1 MQGTEDSPAPPGAQ
15 GPAEEP
21 EQRDG
26 APPEPP
32 AQQRVKEEEER
43 EGPEEEGGSEG
54 PREPPPPAAAE
65 PLAEPQPPQPASGR
79 ESPEQA
85 EPQAAPEPEP
95 EEAEPEPEPPAE
107 PCEPREDGE
116 AAPAEPEDELSFS
129 DPEGFVDD
137 ISDEGAGGGRRRL
150 RGAAPRGAAPA
161 RPGSRLL
168 FILFCFLFA
177 ELLGDV
183 LKDQPQEADGI
194 DSVIVVDNV
203 PQVGPDRLEKLKN
216 VIHKIF
222 SKFGKI
228 INEFYPEADGKTKG
242 YIFLEY
248 MSPSHA
254 VDAVKNA
261 DGYKLDKQH
270 TFRVN
275 LFTDFDKQ
283 ASTCQGNLRYWL
295 EDPDC
300 RDQYSVIFE
309 SGDRTSIFWN
319 DIKEPVQI
327 EDRARW
333 TETYVRWS
341 PKGTYLATFHQ
352 RGIALWGGEKFKQ
365 IQRFSHQGV
374 QLIDFSPCERY
385 LVTFSPLMDTQ
396 DDPQAIIIWDI
407 LTGQKKR
414 GFHCENSAHWP
425 IFKWSHDG
433 KFFARMTSDTLS
445 IYETPSM
452 GLLDKKSLKITG
464 IRDFSWSPGGNIIA
478 FWVPEDKDIPAR
490 VTLMQLPARQ
500 EIRVRNL
507 FNVVD
512 CKLHWQKNGDYLCV
526 KVDRTPKGTQ
536 GVVTNFEI
544 FRMREKQVPVDV
556 VEMKESIIAFA
567 WEPNGSKFA
576 VLHGET
582 PRISVSFYHVKNN
595 GKIELI
601 KTFDKQQANTI
612 FWSPQGQFVV
622 LAGLRSM
629 NGALAFVD
637 TSDCTMMNIAE
648 HYTASDVEWD
658 PTGRYIVTSV
668 SWWSHKVDN
677 AYWLWTFQGRLL
689 QKNNKDR
696 FCQLLWR
703 PRPATLLSEDQIKQI
718 KKDLK
723 KYSKI
728 FEQKDRLSQSK
739 ASKELVE
746 RRRTMMEEFRKY
758 RKMAQ
763 ELYMEQ
769 RNERLEL
776 RGGVDTDE
784 LDSNV
789 DDWEEETVEFF
800 INEEIIT
807 LAEPE

>member
-1 MQGTEDSPAPPGAQ
+1 MQDAENVAAPEAAEQRAEIGQQQPTAEPPLGEEPARPSAQEAAGGEDEEAGPGPDL
-15 GPAEEP
+15 PAEP
-21 EQRDG
+21 AADG
-26 APPEPP
+26 EEKADATHGVSPPPPEDPP
-32 AQQRVKEEEER
+32 TPAAGEAPAGQARDSASET
-43 EGPEEEGGSEG
+43 GSEG
-54 PREPPPPAAAE
+54 SGGEPGGAAE
-65 PLAEPQPPQPASGR
+65 NGGADEP
-79 ESPEQA
+79 
-85 EPQAAPEPEP
+85 
-95 EEAEPEPEPPAE
+95 
-107 PCEPREDGE
+107 
-116 AAPAEPEDELSFS
+116 SFS
-129 DPEGFVDD
+129 DPEDFVEDV
-137 ISDEGAGGGRRRL
+137 SEE
-150 RGAAPRGAAPA
+150 
-161 RPGSRLL
+161 
-168 FILFCFLFA
+168 

-183 LKDQPQEADGI
+183 LKDRPQEADGI

-228 INEFYPEADGKTKG
+228 TNDFYPEEDGRTKG

-248 MSPSHA
+248 ASPAHA
-254 VDAVKNA
+254 LDAVKNA

-275 LFTDFDKQ
+275 LFTDFDKYMTISDEWDIPEKQ
-283 ASTCQGNLRYWL
+283 PFKDLGNLRYWL
-295 EDPDC
+295 EEAEC

-319 DIKEPVQI
+319 DVKDPVSI
-327 EDRARW
+327 EERARW

-365 IQRFSHQGV
+365 IQRFSHQG
-374 QLIDFSPCERY
+374 
-385 LVTFSPLMDTQ
+385 

-414 GFHCENSAHWP
+414 GFHCESSAHWP

-433 KFFARMTSDTLS
+433 KFFARMTLDTLS

-452 GLLDKKSLKITG
+452 GLLDKKSLKISG
-464 IRDFSWSPGGNIIA
+464 IKDFSWSPGGNIIA

-490 VTLMQLPARQ
+490 VTLMQLPTRQ

-536 GVVTNFEI
+536 GSVLDAVLHPHFLLVCI
-544 FRMREKQVPVDV
+544 KP
-556 VEMKESIIAFA
+556 IIAFA

-576 VLHGET
+576 VLHGEA

-601 KTFDKQQANTI
+601 KMFDKQQANTI

-637 TSDCTMMNIAE
+637 TSDCTVMNIAE
-648 HYTASDVEWD
+648 HYMASDVEWD
-658 PTGRYIVTSV
+658 PTGRYVITSV

-689 QKNNKDR
+689 QKNSKDR

-703 PRPATLLSEDQIKQI
+703 PRPPTLLSQDQVKQI

-746 RRRTMMEEFRKY
+746 RRRTMMEDFRKY

-769 RNERLEL
+769 KNARLEL

-789 DDWEEETVEFF
+789 DDWEEETIEFF
-800 INEEIIT
+800 VTEEIIP
-807 LAEPE
+807 LGNQE

>member
-1 MQGTEDSPAPPGAQ
+1 MRDTENMEAEMEYDDG
-15 GPAEEP
+15 EEP
-21 EQRDG
+21 
-26 APPEPP
+26 
-32 AQQRVKEEEER
+32 
-43 EGPEEEGGSEG
+43 
-54 PREPPPPAAAE
+54 
-65 PLAEPQPPQPASGR
+65 
-79 ESPEQA
+79 
-85 EPQAAPEPEP
+85 
-95 EEAEPEPEPPAE
+95 
-107 PCEPREDGE
+107 
-116 AAPAEPEDELSFS
+116 SFS
-129 DPEGFVDD
+129 DPEDFVDD
-137 ISDEGAGGGRRRL
+137 SDQ
-150 RGAAPRGAAPA
+150 
-161 RPGSRLL
+161 
-168 FILFCFLFA
+168 
-177 ELLGDV
+177 ELLEDV
-183 LKDQPQEADGI
+183 LRDKPQEADGI
-194 DSVIVVDNV
+194 DSVVVVDNV
-203 PQVGPDRLEKLKN
+203 PQVGPERLEKLKN
-216 VIHKIF
+216 VIQKIF

-228 INEFYPEADGKTKG
+228 TNEFYPDADGKTKG

-248 MSPSHA
+248 SAPSHA
-254 VDAVKNA
+254 HEAVKNA

-275 LFTDFDKQ
+275 LFTDFDKYMSICDEWEAPEKQ
-283 ASTCQGNLRYWL
+283 PFKDFGNLRHWL

-300 RDQYSVIFE
+300 RDQYSVIYD
-309 SGDRTSIFWN
+309 SGERTGIFAN
-319 DIKEPVQI
+319 DVKEPI
-327 EDRARW
+327 EIEERARW

-385 LVTFSPLMDTQ
+385 VVTFSPLMDTK
-396 DDPQAIIIWDI
+396 DDPQAIIIWDV
-407 LTGQKKR
+407 LTGHKKR
-414 GFHCENSAHWP
+414 GFHCESSCP
-425 IFKWSHDG
+425 VSEIQ
-433 KFFARMTSDTLS
+433 
-445 IYETPSM
+445 
-452 GLLDKKSLKITG
+452 GLRILRKSLKING
-464 IRDFSWSPGGNIIA
+464 IKDFSWSPGDNIIA

-490 VTLMQLPARQ
+490 VTLMQLPSRN

-556 VEMKESIIAFA
+556 VEMKGNIIAFA

-576 VLHGET
+576 VLHGEA
-582 PRISVSFYHVKNN
+582 PRINVSFYHVKNN
-595 GKIELI
+595 GKIDLI
-601 KTFDKQQANTI
+601 KMFDKQQANSI
-612 FWSPQGQFVV
+612 FWSPQGQFLV

-648 HYTASDVEWD
+648 HYMASDVEWD
-658 PTGRYIVTSV
+658 PTGRYVVTSV

-677 AYWLWTFQGRLL
+677 AFWLWTFQGRLL
-689 QKNNKDR
+689 QKTNKER

-703 PRPATLLSEDQIKQI
+703 PRPPSLLTQEQIKLI

-739 ASKELVE
+739 ASKELVDK
-746 RRRTMMEEFRKY
+746 RRSMMEEYRKY
-758 RKMAQ
+758 RERAVDM
-763 ELYMEQ
+763 YNEQ
-769 RNERLEL
+769 RPLRLEL
-776 RGGVDTDE
+776 RGGVNTDE

-789 DDWEEETVEFF
+789 DDWEEETIEFF
-800 INEEIIT
+800 INEEIIPIGD
-807 LAEPE
+807 L

>member
-1 MQGTEDSPAPPGAQ
+1 APRG
-15 GPAEEP
+15 
-21 EQRDG
+21 
-26 APPEPP
+26 
-32 AQQRVKEEEER
+32 
-43 EGPEEEGGSEG
+43 
-54 PREPPPPAAAE
+54 AAE
-65 PLAEPQPPQPASGR
+65 NGGADEP
-79 ESPEQA
+79 
-85 EPQAAPEPEP
+85 
-95 EEAEPEPEPPAE
+95 
-107 PCEPREDGE
+107 
-116 AAPAEPEDELSFS
+116 SFS
-129 DPEGFVDD
+129 DPEDFVEDV
-137 ISDEGAGGGRRRL
+137 SEE
-150 RGAAPRGAAPA
+150 
-161 RPGSRLL
+161 
-168 FILFCFLFA
+168 

-183 LKDQPQEADGI
+183 LKDRPQEADGI

-228 INEFYPEADGKTKG
+228 TNDFYPEEDGRTKG

-248 MSPSHA
+248 ASPAHA
-254 VDAVKNA
+254 LDAVKNA

-275 LFTDFDKQ
+275 LFTDFDKYMTISDEWDIPEKQ
-283 ASTCQGNLRYWL
+283 PFKDLGNLRYWL
-295 EDPDC
+295 EEAEC

-319 DIKEPVQI
+319 DVKDPVSI
-327 EDRARW
+327 EERARW

-414 GFHCENSAHWP
+414 GFHCESSAHWP

-433 KFFARMTSDTLS
+433 KFFARMTLDTLS
-445 IYETPSM
+445 IYETPVSD
-452 GLLDKKSLKITG
+452 LLDYLKVSCPVN
-464 IRDFSWSPGGNIIA
+464 FSWSPGGNIIA

-490 VTLMQLPARQ
+490 VTLMQLPTRQ

-556 VEMKESIIAFA
+556 VEMKETIIAFA
-567 WEPNGSKFA
+567 WSRTGVSLLCCMGK
-576 VLHGET
+576 L

-601 KTFDKQQANTI
+601 SNVGGLPNTI

-637 TSDCTMMNIAE
+637 TSDCTVMNIAE
-648 HYTASDVEWD
+648 HYMASDVEWD
-658 PTGRYIVTSV
+658 PTGRYVITSV

-677 AYWLWTFQGRLL
+677 AYWLWTFQG
-689 QKNNKDR
+689 
-696 FCQLLWR
+696 
-703 PRPATLLSEDQIKQI
+703 PAVEASAPTLLSQDQVKQI

-746 RRRTMMEEFRKY
+746 RRRTMMEDFRKY

-769 RNERLEL
+769 KKR
-776 RGGVDTDE
+776 VDTDE

-789 DDWEEETVEFF
+789 DDWEEETIEFF
-800 INEEIIT
+800 VTEEIIP
-807 LAEPE
+807 LGNQE

>member
-1 MQGTEDSPAPPGAQ
+1 MQDAENVAAPEASEQRAEPGQQEPTAEAPPR
-15 GPAEEP
+15 EEP
-21 EQRDG
+21 AR
-26 APPEPP
+26 
-32 AQQRVKEEEER
+32 
-43 EGPEEEGGSEG
+43 
-54 PREPPPPAAAE
+54 PAALEGAGGEDPEAGPGPDVPAE
-65 PLAEPQPPQPASGR
+65 PLADGEQKTDATPGASPPPS
-79 ESPEQA
+79 E
-85 EPQAAPEPEP
+85 
-95 EEAEPEPEPPAE
+95 EPPTLAAGETGQARDAAAE
-107 PCEPREDGE
+107 AGSEGAGGEPGGAAEDGG
-116 AAPAEPEDELSFS
+116 ADEPSFS
-129 DPEGFVDD
+129 DPEDFVDD
-137 ISDEGAGGGRRRL
+137 VSEE
-150 RGAAPRGAAPA
+150 
-161 RPGSRLL
+161 
-168 FILFCFLFA
+168 

-183 LKDQPQEADGI
+183 LKDRPQEADGI

-228 INEFYPEADGKTKG
+228 TNDFYPEEDGRTKG

-248 MSPSHA
+248 AAPAHA
-254 VDAVKNA
+254 LDAVKNA

-275 LFTDFDKQ
+275 LFTDFDKYMTISDEWDIPEKQ
-283 ASTCQGNLRYWL
+283 PFKDLGNLRYWL
-295 EDPDC
+295 EEAEC

-319 DIKEPVQI
+319 DVKDPVSI
-327 EDRARW
+327 EERARW

-414 GFHCENSAHWP
+414 GFHCESSAHWP

-433 KFFARMTSDTLS
+433 KFFARMTLDTLS

-452 GLLDKKSLKITG
+452 GLLDKKSLKISG
-464 IRDFSWSPGGNIIA
+464 IKDFSWSPGGNIIA

-490 VTLMQLPARQ
+490 VTLMQLPSRQ

-556 VEMKESIIAFA
+556 VEMKETIIAFA

-576 VLHGET
+576 VLHGEA

-601 KTFDKQQANTI
+601 SKWPSREPTADAAVCL
-612 FWSPQGQFVV
+612 SVCLP
-622 LAGLRSM
+622 SM

-637 TSDCTMMNIAE
+637 TSDCTVMNIAE
-648 HYTASDVEWD
+648 HYMASDVEWD
-658 PTGRYIVTSV
+658 PTGRYVVTSV

-689 QKNNKDR
+689 QKNSKDR

-703 PRPATLLSEDQIKQI
+703 PRPPTLLSQDQIKQI

-746 RRRTMMEEFRKY
+746 RRRTMMEDFRKY
-758 RKMAQ
+758 RKKAQ

-769 RNERLEL
+769 KNERLEL

-789 DDWEEETVEFF
+789 DDWEEETIEFF
-800 INEEIIT
+800 VTEEIIP
-807 LAEPE
+807 LGNQE

>member
-1 MQGTEDSPAPPGAQ
+1 MRETENMELEVEYDDE
-15 GPAEEP
+15 EEP
-21 EQRDG
+21 
-26 APPEPP
+26 
-32 AQQRVKEEEER
+32 
-43 EGPEEEGGSEG
+43 
-54 PREPPPPAAAE
+54 
-65 PLAEPQPPQPASGR
+65 
-79 ESPEQA
+79 
-85 EPQAAPEPEP
+85 
-95 EEAEPEPEPPAE
+95 
-107 PCEPREDGE
+107 
-116 AAPAEPEDELSFS
+116 SFS
-129 DPEGFVDD
+129 DPEDFDDD
-137 ISDEGAGGGRRRL
+137 ISEQ
-150 RGAAPRGAAPA
+150 
-161 RPGSRLL
+161 
-168 FILFCFLFA
+168 

-183 LKDQPQEADGI
+183 LREKPQEADGI

-228 INEFYPEADGKTKG
+228 TNEFYPDADGKTKG

-248 MSPSHA
+248 SAPSHA
-254 VDAVKNA
+254 HEAVKSA

-275 LFTDFDKQ
+275 LFTDFDKYMSISDEWESPEKQ
-283 ASTCQGNLRYWL
+283 PFKDFGNLRHWL

-300 RDQYSVIFE
+300 RDQYSVIYD
-309 SGDRTSIFWN
+309 SGERTGIFAN
-319 DIKEPVQI
+319 DVKEPI
-327 EDRARW
+327 EVEERARW

-385 LVTFSPLMDTQ
+385 VVTWSP
-396 DDPQAIIIWDI
+396 
-407 LTGQKKR
+407 
-414 GFHCENSAHWP
+414 
-425 IFKWSHDG
+425 DG
-433 KFFARMTSDTLS
+433 KFFARMTQDMLS

-452 GLLDKKSLKITG
+452 GLLEKKSLKING
-464 IRDFSWSPGGNIIA
+464 IKDFSWSPGDNIIA

-490 VTLMQLPARQ
+490 VTLMQFPSRN

-556 VEMKESIIAFA
+556 VEMKDGIIAFA

-576 VLHGET
+576 VLHGES
-582 PRISVSFYHVKNN
+582 PRINSSFYHVKNN
-595 GKIELI
+595 GKIDLI
-601 KTFDKQQANTI
+601 KMFDKQQANSI
-612 FWSPQGQFVV
+612 FWSPQGQFLV

-648 HYTASDVEWD
+648 HYMASDV
-658 PTGRYIVTSV
+658 
-668 SWWSHKVDN
+668 DN
-677 AYWLWTFQGRLL
+677 AFWLWTFQGRLL
-689 QKNNKDR
+689 QKNNKER

-703 PRPATLLSEDQIKQI
+703 PRPSSLLTQEQIKLI

-723 KYSKI
+723 KYSKN

-739 ASKELVE
+739 ASKELVDK
-746 RRRTMMEEFRKY
+746 RRTMMEEYRTY
-758 RKMAQ
+758 RKMAMDIYQ
-763 ELYMEQ
+763 EQ
-769 RNERLEL
+769 RPLRLEL

-784 LDSNV
+784 LESNV
-789 DDWEEETVEFF
+789 DDWEEETIEFF
-800 INEEIIT
+800 INEEIIPIGD
-807 LAEPE
+807 L

>member
-1 MQGTEDSPAPPGAQ
+1 MLLGSPHQLRNAGSLTLSFDGVALEFQ
-15 GPAEEP
+15 RNLKNLGVIFDASLSFEP
-21 EQRDG
+21 FVQNM
-26 APPEPP
+26 
-32 AQQRVKEEEER
+32 VKTSFFHLR
-43 EGPEEEGGSEG
+43 NI
-54 PREPPPPAAAE
+54 
-65 PLAEPQPPQPASGR
+65 ASLR
-79 ESPEQA
+79 PM
-85 EPQAAPEPEP
+85 
-95 EEAEPEPEPPAE
+95 
-107 PCEPREDGE
+107 
-116 AAPAEPEDELSFS
+116 LSFS
-129 DPEGFVDD
+129 VAERLINSFVFSRVDYCNGLLAGVSKSS
-137 ISDEGAGGGRRRL
+137 INKLQYLQNSAARILSGAK
-150 RGAAPRGAAPA
+150 
-161 RPGSRLL
+161 S
-168 FILFCFLFA
+168 
-177 ELLGDV
+177 E
-183 LKDQPQEADGI
+183 
-194 DSVIVVDNV
+194 
-203 PQVGPDRLEKLKN
+203 RLEKLKN
-216 VIHKIF
+216 VILKIF

-228 INEFYPEADGKTKG
+228 TNDFYPIADGKTKG

-248 MSPSHA
+248 SAPSHA
-254 VDAVKNA
+254 HEAVKSA

-275 LFTDFDKQ
+275 LFTDFDKYMSISDEWEAPEKQ
-283 ASTCQGNLRYWL
+283 PFKDFGNLRHWL

-300 RDQYSVIFE
+300 RDQYSVIYD
-309 SGDRTSIFWN
+309 SGERTGIFAN
-319 DIKEPVQI
+319 DVKEPI
-327 EDRARW
+327 EVEERARW

-385 LVTFSPLMDTQ
+385 VVTFSPLMDTK
-396 DDPQAIIIWDI
+396 DDPQAIIIWDV

-414 GFHCENSAHWP
+414 GFHCESSAHWP
-425 IFKWSHDG
+425 IFKWSPDG
-433 KFFARMTSDTLS
+433 KFFARMTQDTLS

-452 GLLDKKSLKITG
+452 GLLDKKSLRING
-464 IRDFSWSPGGNIIA
+464 IKDFSWSPGDNIIA

-490 VTLMQLPARQ
+490 VTLMQLPSRN

-576 VLHGET
+576 VLHGES
-582 PRISVSFYHVKNN
+582 PRINVSFYHVKNN
-595 GKIELI
+595 GKIDLI
-601 KTFDKQQANTI
+601 KMFDKQQANSI
-612 FWSPQGQFVV
+612 FWSPQGQFLV

-648 HYTASDVEWD
+648 HYMASDVEWD
-658 PTGRYIVTSV
+658 PTGRYVVTSV

-677 AYWLWTFQGRLL
+677 AFWLWTFQGRLL
-689 QKNNKDR
+689 QKTNKER

-703 PRPATLLSEDQIKQI
+703 PRPPSLLTQEQIKLI

-739 ASKELVE
+739 ASKELVDK
-746 RRRTMMEEFRKY
+746 RRSMMEDYRKY
-758 RKMAQ
+758 RERTIDM
-763 ELYMEQ
+763 YNEQ
-769 RNERLEL
+769 KPLRLEL

-789 DDWEEETVEFF
+789 DDWEEETIEFF
-800 INEEIIT
+800 INEEIIPIGD
-807 LAEPE
+807 L

>member
-1 MQGTEDSPAPPGAQ
+1 MRDTEDM
-15 GPAEEP
+15 
-21 EQRDG
+21 
-26 APPEPP
+26 
-32 AQQRVKEEEER
+32 
-43 EGPEEEGGSEG
+43 
-54 PREPPPPAAAE
+54 
-65 PLAEPQPPQPASGR
+65 
-79 ESPEQA
+79 
-85 EPQAAPEPEP
+85 
-95 EEAEPEPEPPAE
+95 EAEAGFDDGDEP
-107 PCEPREDGE
+107 
-116 AAPAEPEDELSFS
+116 SFS
-129 DPEGFVDD
+129 DPEDFEDD
-137 ISDEGAGGGRRRL
+137 ISDQ
-150 RGAAPRGAAPA
+150 
-161 RPGSRLL
+161 
-168 FILFCFLFA
+168 
-177 ELLGDV
+177 ELLEDV
-183 LKDQPQEADGI
+183 LRDRPQEADGI

-203 PQVGPDRLEKLKN
+203 PQVGPERLEKLKN
-216 VIHKIF
+216 VVQKIF

-228 INEFYPEADGKTKG
+228 TNEFYPEAEGKTKG

-248 MSPSHA
+248 AAPSHA
-254 VDAVKNA
+254 QEAVKNA

-275 LFTDFDKQ
+275 LFTDFDKYMNISDEWEAPEKQ
-283 ASTCQGNLRYWL
+283 PFKDFGNLRHWM

-300 RDQYSVIFE
+300 RDQYSVIYE
-309 SGDRTSIFWN
+309 SGERTGIFSN
-319 DIKEPVQI
+319 DAKEAITV
-327 EDRARW
+327 EERARW

-385 LVTFSPLMDTQ
+385 VVTFSPLMDTK
-396 DDPQAIIIWDI
+396 DDPQAIIIWDV

-414 GFHCENSAHWP
+414 GFHCESSAHWP

-433 KFFARMTSDTLS
+433 KFFARMTQDTLS

-452 GLLDKKSLKITG
+452 GLLDKKSLKING
-464 IRDFSWSPGGNIIA
+464 IKDFSWSPGDNIIA

-490 VTLMQLPARQ
+490 VTLMQLPSRH

-576 VLHGET
+576 VLHGES
-582 PRISVSFYHVKNN
+582 PRINSSFYHVKNN
-595 GKIELI
+595 GKIDLI
-601 KTFDKQQANTI
+601 KMFDKQQANSI
-612 FWSPQGQFVV
+612 FWSPQGQFLV

-648 HYTASDVEWD
+648 HYMASDVEWD
-658 PTGRYIVTSV
+658 PTGRYVVTSV

-677 AYWLWTFQGRLL
+677 AFWLWTFQGRLL

-703 PRPATLLSEDQIKQI
+703 PRPPSLISQEQIKLI

-739 ASKELVE
+739 ASKELVDK
-746 RRRTMMEEFRKY
+746 RRTMMEDYRKY
-758 RKMAQ
+758 REAAQ
-763 ELYMEQ
+763 QMYQEQ
-769 RNERLEL
+769 RPLRLQL

-789 DDWEEETVEFF
+789 EDWEEETIEFF
-800 INEEIIT
+800 ISEEIIP
-807 LAEPE
+807 LGDLE

>member
-1 MQGTEDSPAPPGAQ
+1 MALLEDIL
-15 GPAEEP
+15 
-21 EQRDG
+21 R
-26 APPEPP
+26 
-32 AQQRVKEEEER
+32 ER
-43 EGPEEEGGSEG
+43 
-54 PREPPPPAAAE
+54 
-65 PLAEPQPPQPASGR
+65 
-79 ESPEQA
+79 
-85 EPQAAPEPEP
+85 
-95 EEAEPEPEPPAE
+95 
-107 PCEPREDGE
+107 
-116 AAPAEPEDELSFS
+116 
-129 DPEGFVDD
+129 
-137 ISDEGAGGGRRRL
+137 
-150 RGAAPRGAAPA
+150 
-161 RPGSRLL
+161 
-168 FILFCFLFA
+168 
-177 ELLGDV
+177 
-183 LKDQPQEADGI
+183 PQEADGI

-203 PQVGPDRLEKLKN
+203 PQVGPERLEKLKN
-216 VIHKIF
+216 VVHKIF

-228 INEFYPEADGKTKG
+228 TNDFYPEAEGKTKG

-248 MSPSHA
+248 TSPVQA
-254 VDAVKNA
+254 QEAVKNA

-275 LFTDFDKQ
+275 LFTDFDKYVNISDEWESPEKQ
-283 ASTCQGNLRYWL
+283 PFKDFGNLRHWM

-309 SGDRTSIFWN
+309 SGERTGIFSN
-319 DIKEPVQI
+319 DVKEPILI
-327 EDRARW
+327 EERARW

-374 QLIDFSPCERY
+374 HLIDFSPCERY
-385 LVTFSPLMDTQ
+385 IVTFSPLMDTK
-396 DDPQAIIIWDI
+396 DDPQAIIIWDV

-433 KFFARMTSDTLS
+433 KFFARMTQDTLS

-452 GLLDKKSLKITG
+452 GLLDKKSLKING
-464 IRDFSWSPGGNIIA
+464 IKDFSWSPGDNIIA

-490 VTLMQLPARQ
+490 VTLMQLPSRQ

-556 VEMKESIIAFA
+556 VEMKEGIIAFA
-567 WEPNGSKFA
+567 WEPNGKM
-576 VLHGET
+576 
-582 PRISVSFYHVKNN
+582 
-595 GKIELI
+595 
-601 KTFDKQQANTI
+601 FDKQQANSI
-612 FWSPQGQFVV
+612 FWSPQGQFLV

-648 HYTASDVEWD
+648 HYMASDVEWD
-658 PTGRYIVTSV
+658 PTGRYVVTSV

-677 AYWLWTFQGRLL
+677 AFWLWTFQGRLL

-703 PRPATLLSEDQIKQI
+703 PRPAILLSQEQIKLI

-723 KYSKI
+723 KYAKI

-739 ASKELVE
+739 ASKELVDK
-746 RRRTMMEEFRKY
+746 RRTMMEDYHKY
-758 RKMAQ
+758 REAAIQ
-763 ELYMEQ
+763 LYQEQ
-769 RNERLEL
+769 RPLRLEL

-789 DDWEEETVEFF
+789 DDWEEETIEFF
-800 INEEIIT
+800 INEEIIPLGD
-807 LAEPE
+807 LA